1 MNVARSTGSNS
12 GFFLRVGHRDSR
24 NVLKTNHWVFQDAPI
39 ETLRPNWLVLCIAPD
54 EEISLQFQVKCP
66 GRWWTSPP

>member
-1 MNVARSTGSNS
+1 
-12 GFFLRVGHRDSR
+12 
-24 NVLKTNHWVFQDAPI
+24 VLKTNHWVFQDAPI